1 MTKRRL
7 TPEQIEDQQRGST
20 RIAPGVWRDRDGCYH
35 FSILELL
42 AMVDLEDTPA
52 NRDAVEQMIRRNVSR
67 PGVTIIRQE
76 PEP

>member
-1 MTKRRL
+1 
-7 TPEQIEDQQRGST
+7 
-20 RIAPGVWRDRDGCYH
+20 
-35 FSILELL
+35 
-42 AMVDLEDTPA
+42 MVDLEDTPA